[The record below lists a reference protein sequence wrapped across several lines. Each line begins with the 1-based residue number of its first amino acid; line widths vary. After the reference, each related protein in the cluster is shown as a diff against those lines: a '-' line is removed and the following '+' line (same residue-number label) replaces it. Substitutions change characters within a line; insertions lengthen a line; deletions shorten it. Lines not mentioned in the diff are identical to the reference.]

1 MSYGWDQ
8 DSSAGKGRKATRS
21 GANWP
26 LLLAL
31 VAGVAVLIGGSFVL
45 GSRSVDPRDF
55 ARETRLEEKVT
66 ELSASASKLA
76 EKEYEVSACL
86 SRELDVRADLEHA
99 VSELEKAESRLAAV
113 VSPTTPH
120 CLVILRVV
128 HSESIILRAALAAPR
143 PRP

>member
-55 ARETRLEEKVT
+55 ARETRLEEKIT
-66 ELSASASKLA
+66 ALSASAAKQ
-76 EKEYEVSACL
+76 EYDVSACL

-113 VSPTTPH
+113 VSPPTPH
-120 CLVILRVV
+120 CLVILRLV
-128 HSESIILRAALAAPR
+128 HSESIILRAALAASR
-143 PRP
+143 PLP